1 MRDYQVHI
9 TQEWLTDGQLAY
21 LEQSIRDGIRILG
34 GKEKRNMDPLDHC
47 LLAVEELR
55 EIRSRRR

>member
-21 LEQSIRDGIRILG
+21 LEQSIRDGIRALG
-34 GKEKRNMDPLDHC
+34 TRNVEPLQQC

-55 EIRSRRR
+55 EIRSGKR